1 MAESQIL
8 GLFASP
14 QMVEDAVRQEIR
26 QQAPQFESAPNQ
38 RLFTNIAQA
47 GAAFDPRV
55 QRARQQQ
62 EVARGVSGEF
72 GTSQYYRDMAEQ
84 FRQRGMLQSAIV
96 AADKAKQLDKELMD
110 AAKLKYGAISFVQYG
125 SKVPEIRRLV
135 MQIEATKD
143 PAAKIALEQEL
154 TNIMKQGAKEV
165 SEREAMEAAA
175 TKQAELDEIR
185 IGATRADLQE
195 RFEKVNNASEAV
207 LSLQNNIESAVD
219 NNEIFTGPLAKI
231 KENIYS
237 LAQSF
242 GLTSEDTNRMVENT
256 QLAESII
263 GQALLEQIKTLGTNP
278 SNADREFLAKTLP
291 TVLNSPGGIKKIIEY
306 MRIRANK
313 AREDAEAR
321 LTYFQ
326 TPDKEGKRRTDLL
339 GYQSAATKELAEF
352 FRANDVKGSTEPGKI
367 DPTID
372 RSFRVES
379 KHQGDDTAKK
389 TSQVETAEQ
398 ALTAIDQSL
407 VTQQDSDNLQAVRD
421 QRDQASQA
429 PAVTPGETL
438 ETRPTGEEPPMARVA
453 PQTEVSQDILP
464 SSLRQPAETSEGMG
478 RQIQELQALLQ
489 GASDLSPSERA
500 AVADQISRIANA
512 RNTATKAEAERVN
525 TMIDVIAA
533 QSLPGVDASFLGFDF
548 SSNAQVANMPRQA
561 KLVRVRNF
569 LVAKARTAEGLQPIE
584 EVVLQEVMRELGR

>member
-26 QQAPQFESAPNQ
+26 QQAPQFDSAPNQ

-429 PAVTPGETL
+429 PAVTPGETV
-438 ETRPTGEEPPMARVA
+438 ETGPTGEEPPMARVA
-453 PQTEVSQDILP
+453 PQTEVGLAQRIEQIDSDLSVASDMTGPERQALTAERTRLTEQYNRVMDQRNAVMDAMVLSQM
-464 SSLRQPAETSEGMG
+464 SGMIPDSQK
-478 RQIQELQALLQ
+478 QIRLQALPRERKLMIVENMLIMKFNKE
-489 GASDLSPSERA
+489 GKLLPSE
-500 AVADQISRIANA
+500 
-512 RNTATKAEAERVN
+512 
-525 TMIDVIAA
+525 
-533 QSLPGVDASFLGFDF
+533 
-548 SSNAQVANMPRQA
+548 
-561 KLVRVRNF
+561 
-569 LVAKARTAEGLQPIE
+569 EGLYKAVRE
-584 EVVLQEVMRELGR
+584 ELRKLGVRQ

>member
-26 QQAPQFESAPNQ
+26 QQAPQFDSAPNQ

-96 AADKAKQLDKELMD
+96 AADKAKQLDKDLMD

-135 MQIEATKD
+135 IQIEATKD
-143 PAAKIALEQEL
+143 PAVKIALEREL

-165 SEREAMEAAA
+165 SEREAMEAGAA
-175 TKQAELDEIR
+175 KQAELDEIR
-185 IGATRADLQE
+185 IGNTRADLQE

-242 GLTSEDTNRMVENT
+242 GLTSEETNRMVENT

-372 RSFRVES
+372 KSFRVES

-398 ALTAIDQSL
+398 ALTAIDQSP
-407 VTQQDSDNLQAVRD
+407 VTQQDSDNLQSVRD

-429 PAVTPGETL
+429 PAVTPGETV

-453 PQTEVSQDILP
+453 PQTEQEVVARIQ
-464 SSLRQPAETSEGMG
+464 
-478 RQIQELQALLQ
+478 QIDADLT
-489 GASDLSPSERA
+489 GASDLLPVERRQLTDERTRLAEQYNRGVQQRDAVIDTMVLAQMGTFASPLIG
-500 AVADQISRIANA
+500 QISAPMPESQKRMRLEAMPRSRKLIIVENML
-512 RNTATKAEAERVN
+512 RTKANKEGQLSPAEQNLLRAVR
-525 TMIDVIAA
+525 DELR
-533 QSLPGVDASFLGFDF
+533 QLG
-548 SSNAQVANMPRQA
+548 AGQ
-561 KLVRVRNF
+561 
-569 LVAKARTAEGLQPIE
+569 
-584 EVVLQEVMRELGR
+584 

>member
-26 QQAPQFESAPNQ
+26 QQAPQFDSAPNQ

-389 TSQVETAEQ
+389 TSQAETAEQ
-398 ALTAIDQSL
+398 ALTAIDQSPI
-407 VTQQDSDNLQAVRD
+407 TQQDSDNLQAVRD

-429 PAVTPGETL
+429 PAVTPGETV
-438 ETRPTGEEPPMARVA
+438 ETGPTGEEPPMARVA
-453 PQTEVSQDILP
+453 PQTEVGLAQRIEQIDSDLSVASDMTGPERQALTAERTRLTEQYNRVMDQRNAVMDAMVLSQM
-464 SSLRQPAETSEGMG
+464 SGMIPDSQK
-478 RQIQELQALLQ
+478 QIRLQALPRERKLMIVENMLIMKFNKE
-489 GASDLSPSERA
+489 GKLLPSE
-500 AVADQISRIANA
+500 
-512 RNTATKAEAERVN
+512 
-525 TMIDVIAA
+525 
-533 QSLPGVDASFLGFDF
+533 
-548 SSNAQVANMPRQA
+548 
-561 KLVRVRNF
+561 
-569 LVAKARTAEGLQPIE
+569 EGLYKAVRE
-584 EVVLQEVMRELGR
+584 ELRKLGVRQ

>member
-62 EVARGVSGEF
+62 EVAQGVSGEF

-110 AAKLKYGAISFVQYG
+110 SAKLKYGAISFVQYG

-143 PAAKIALEQEL
+143 PAVKIALEQEL

-219 NNEIFTGPLAKI
+219 NKEIFTGPLAKVE
-231 KENIYS
+231 ENLYS
-237 LAQSF
+237 LGQSL
-242 GLTSEDTNRMVENT
+242 GLTSEDTNRMVANT

-291 TVLNSPGGIKKIIEY
+291 TVLNSPGGIKKIIAY

-326 TPDKEGKRRTDLL
+326 TPGKDGKRRTDLL

-372 RSFRVES
+372 KSFRVES

-398 ALTAIDQSL
+398 ALTAIDQSPI
-407 VTQQDSDNLQAVRD
+407 TQQDSDNLQAVRD

-429 PAVTPGETL
+429 PAVTPGETV
-438 ETRPTGEEPPMARVA
+438 ETGPTGEEPPMPRVA
-453 PQTEVSQDILP
+453 PQTEVGLAQRIEQIDSDLSVASDMTGPERQTLTAERTRLTEQYNRAMDQRNAVMDAMVLSQM
-464 SSLRQPAETSEGMG
+464 SGMIPDSQK
-478 RQIQELQALLQ
+478 QIRLQALPRERKLMIVENMLIMKFNKE
-489 GASDLSPSERA
+489 GKLLPSE
-500 AVADQISRIANA
+500 
-512 RNTATKAEAERVN
+512 
-525 TMIDVIAA
+525 
-533 QSLPGVDASFLGFDF
+533 
-548 SSNAQVANMPRQA
+548 
-561 KLVRVRNF
+561 
-569 LVAKARTAEGLQPIE
+569 EGLYKAVRE
-584 EVVLQEVMRELGR
+584 ELRKLGVRQ

>member
-26 QQAPQFESAPNQ
+26 QQAPQFDSAPNQ

-96 AADKAKQLDKELMD
+96 AADKAKQLDKDLMD

-143 PAAKIALEQEL
+143 PAVKIALEREL

-165 SEREAMEAAA
+165 SEREAMEAGAA
-175 TKQAELDEIR
+175 KQAELDEIR
-185 IGATRADLQE
+185 IGNTRADLQE

-242 GLTSEDTNRMVENT
+242 GLTSEETNRMVENT

-372 RSFRVES
+372 KSFRVES

-398 ALTAIDQSL
+398 ALTAIDESPI
-407 VTQQDSDNLQAVRD
+407 TQQDSDNLQSVRD

-429 PAVTPGETL
+429 PAVTPGETV

-453 PQTEVSQDILP
+453 PQTEQEVVARIQ
-464 SSLRQPAETSEGMG
+464 
-478 RQIQELQALLQ
+478 QIDADLT
-489 GASDLSPSERA
+489 GASDLLPVERRQLTDERTRLAEQYNRGVQQRDAVIDTMVLAQMGTFASPLIG
-500 AVADQISRIANA
+500 QISAPMPESQKRMRLEAMPRSRKLIIVENML
-512 RNTATKAEAERVN
+512 RTKANKEGQLSPAEQNLLRAVR
-525 TMIDVIAA
+525 DELR
-533 QSLPGVDASFLGFDF
+533 QLG
-548 SSNAQVANMPRQA
+548 AGQ
-561 KLVRVRNF
+561 
-569 LVAKARTAEGLQPIE
+569 
-584 EVVLQEVMRELGR
+584 

>member
-26 QQAPQFESAPNQ
+26 QQAPQFDSAPNQ

-96 AADKAKQLDKELMD
+96 AADKAKQLDKDLMD

-143 PAAKIALEQEL
+143 PAVKIALEREL

-165 SEREAMEAAA
+165 SEREAMEAGAA
-175 TKQAELDEIR
+175 KQAELDEIR
-185 IGATRADLQE
+185 IGNTRADLQE

-242 GLTSEDTNRMVENT
+242 GLTSEETNRMVENT

-372 RSFRVES
+372 KSFRVES

-398 ALTAIDQSL
+398 ALTAIDQSP
-407 VTQQDSDNLQAVRD
+407 VTQQDSDNLQSVRD

-429 PAVTPGETL
+429 PAVTPGETV

-453 PQTEVSQDILP
+453 PQTEQEVVARIQ
-464 SSLRQPAETSEGMG
+464 
-478 RQIQELQALLQ
+478 QIDADLT
-489 GASDLSPSERA
+489 GASDLLPVERRQLTDERTRLAEQYNRGVQQRDAVIDTMVLAQMGTFASPLIG
-500 AVADQISRIANA
+500 QISAPMPESQKRMRLEAMPRSRKLIIVENML
-512 RNTATKAEAERVN
+512 RTKANKEGQLSPAEQNLLRAVR
-525 TMIDVIAA
+525 DELR
-533 QSLPGVDASFLGFDF
+533 QLG
-548 SSNAQVANMPRQA
+548 AGQ
-561 KLVRVRNF
+561 
-569 LVAKARTAEGLQPIE
+569 
-584 EVVLQEVMRELGR
+584 